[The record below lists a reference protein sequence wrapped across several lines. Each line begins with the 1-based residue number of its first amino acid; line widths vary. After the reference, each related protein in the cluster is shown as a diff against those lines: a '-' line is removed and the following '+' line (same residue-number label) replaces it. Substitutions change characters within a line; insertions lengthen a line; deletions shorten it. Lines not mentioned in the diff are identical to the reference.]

1 MFIGVLCLQGILL
14 ARNAEKGGNLL
25 VSLLGFLA
33 SLFLACYRVAGTGS
47 PGSPGS
53 RGSPGGVSAV
63 VALRGLLLS

>member
-1 MFIGVLCLQGILL
+1 MAYVYWVLCLQGILL
-14 ARNAEKGGNLL
+14 ARNAKRALL

-47 PGSPGS
+47 PGS